1 MAIVLKLQYEMS
13 YELHPCACFDNV
25 CISRGCMILDQ
36 ILDILDFVE
45 ICCNYH
51 VIAMEN
57 HRN

>member
-13 YELHPCACFDNV
+13 FKWHLCVCFDNV
-25 CISRGCMILDQ
+25 CIYRGCMILGQ

-45 ICCNYH
+45 ICYNYH